1 MVISISTLDDLKKK
15 TNESN
20 KKALK
25 KKQRGNKTEIHHR
38 QSHPTV
44 IKKAIGVIAFAH
56 IKAKLI

>member
-25 KKQRGNKTEIHHR
+25 KKKNVVTKQRYT
-38 QSHPTV
+38 TD
-44 IKKAIGVIAFAH
+44 KAIQQ
-56 IKAKLI
+56 